1 MATDPSVPKN
11 AKAFDKITDFNKLP
25 AANKRG
31 FIQLNHGYPNSL
43 QYVVNASFMAS
54 LFADYMKAQGVPGW
68 YCNHNYFSISVLK
81 AFATSQM
88 DYIMCKNPMNMSYIV
103 GYGNKF
109 PRHVHHRGASIPNDD
124 KHYSCIEGWKWRDTP
139 NRNPNN
145 IVGAMV
151 GGPNGFDQF
160 YDLRNNNS
168 YTEPTLAGNAGLV
181 AALISLT
188 STSTIGSGF
197 DTDHTIFN
205 QTRQYRPQ
213 NLPPP

>member
-1 MATDPSVPKN
+1 MAT
-11 AKAFDKITDFNKLP
+11 
-25 AANKRG
+25 
-31 FIQLNHGYPNSL
+31 
-43 QYVVNASFMAS
+43 
-54 LFADYMKAQGVPGW
+54 
-68 YCNHNYFSISVLK
+68 
-81 AFATSQM
+81 
-88 DYIMCKNPMNMSYIV
+88 
-103 GYGNKF
+103 KF

-124 KHYSCIEGWKWRDTP
+124 KHYSCIEGCKWRDNP

-145 IVGAMV
+145 ITGAMV

-168 YTEPTLAGNAGLV
+168 YTEPTLAGNAGLF

-188 STSTIGSGF
+188 STSTIGSGVDI
-197 DTDHTIFN
+197 DTDTIFN